1 MGFCEM
7 LIEIEHG
14 CIFLGFGFEHARS
27 AQDPICNGVRAQRRR
42 AWIRAQRKTEDRVV
56 FDSSK
61 SIRLL
66 LRFWISFRLRC
77 CFDFAFALSTG
88 CGFNSGFGFRSFADW
103 WGYASRI
110 PRM

>member
-42 AWIRAQRKTEDRVV
+42 AWIRAQRKTEDTFV
-56 FDSSK
+56 FNCATLYLDTVPDFFLVSN
-61 SIRLL
+61 LL
-66 LRFWISFRLRC
+66 SLL
-77 CFDFAFALSTG
+77 CFGLVSVP
-88 CGFNSGFGFRSFADW
+88 
-103 WGYASRI
+103 I
-110 PRM
+110 